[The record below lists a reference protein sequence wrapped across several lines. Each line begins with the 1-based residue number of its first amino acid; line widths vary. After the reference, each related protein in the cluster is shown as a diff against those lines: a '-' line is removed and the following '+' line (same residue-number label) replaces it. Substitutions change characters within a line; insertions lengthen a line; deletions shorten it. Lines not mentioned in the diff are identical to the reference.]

1 LIQSEEPTGECDMPK
16 KQIDADPIIKTTLRI
31 PESLLK
37 RAKIRGIE
45 DGQALQEVIKTA
57 LEQYLKQKGDRQ

>member
-1 LIQSEEPTGECDMPK
+1 MPR
-16 KQIDADPIIKTTLRI
+16 KQTDPDPIIKTTLRI

-45 DGQALQEVIKTA
+45 DGQPLQDVIVAA
-57 LEQYLKQKGDRQ
+57 LEMYLKQRGGKQ

>member
-1 LIQSEEPTGECDMPK
+1 MPK
-16 KQIDADPIIKTTLRI
+16 KQTDADRIIKTTLRI

-45 DGQALQEVIKTA
+45 DGQALQDVINAA
-57 LEQYLKQKGDRQ
+57 LEQYLKQKGGRQ

>member
-1 LIQSEEPTGECDMPK
+1 MPK
-16 KQIDADPIIKTTLRI
+16 KQNDLDPIIKTTLRI

-45 DGQALQEVIKTA
+45 DGQPLQDVIVSA
-57 LEQYLKQKGDRQ
+57 LEQYLKHKGGR

>member
-1 LIQSEEPTGECDMPK
+1 MPK
-16 KQIDADPIIKTTLRI
+16 KQNDLDPIVKTTLRI

-45 DGQALQEVIKTA
+45 DGQPLQDVIVSA
-57 LEQYLKQKGDRQ
+57 LEQYLKQKGGR

>member
-1 LIQSEEPTGECDMPK
+1 MPK
-16 KQIDADPIIKTTLRI
+16 KQNNLDPIIKTTLRI

-45 DGQALQEVIKTA
+45 DGQPLQDVIVTA
-57 LEQYLKQKGDRQ
+57 LEQYLKQKGGR

>member
-1 LIQSEEPTGECDMPK
+1 MPK
-16 KQIDADPIIKTTLRI
+16 AQTDADPIVKTTLRI

-45 DGQALQEVIKTA
+45 DSQPLQDVIVAA
-57 LEQYLKQKGDRQ
+57 LEQYLKKKGGRP